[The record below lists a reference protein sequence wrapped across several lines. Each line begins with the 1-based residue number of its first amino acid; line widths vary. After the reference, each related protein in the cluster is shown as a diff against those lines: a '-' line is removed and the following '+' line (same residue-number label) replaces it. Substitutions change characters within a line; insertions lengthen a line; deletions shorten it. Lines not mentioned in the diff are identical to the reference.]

1 MSTLYINWLDL
12 DVLETGEAS
21 QMDVSQDLWKGRA
34 DLKSEGRQQNRPNQ
48 RWVITAKLWPSNI

>member
-48 RWVITAKLWPSNI
+48 RWVITA

>member
-21 QMDVSQDLWKGRA
+21 QMDVSQDLRKGRA

-48 RWVITAKLWPSNI
+48 RWVITA